1 MDDAVNTSRV
11 QISPNVEGREGGV
24 ALSDIESNPEVGHT
38 VPPLSVETPSGN
50 GKTR

>member
-24 ALSDIESNPEVGHT
+24 ALFDIESNPEAVHA
-38 VPPLSVETPSGN
+38 VPPLSVEMPSGN
-50 GKTR
+50 GEAR